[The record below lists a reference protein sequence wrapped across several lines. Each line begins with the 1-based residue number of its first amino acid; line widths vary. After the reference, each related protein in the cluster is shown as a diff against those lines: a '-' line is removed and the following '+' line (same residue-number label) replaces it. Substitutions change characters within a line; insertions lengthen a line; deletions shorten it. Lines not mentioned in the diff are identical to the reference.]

1 MSAIKKII
9 NMAIKEDVLVKRD
22 EAYPIF
28 KALYDGVLT
37 DQQIFSLLGWESI
50 DKAFIASIV
59 K

>member
-1 MSAIKKII
+1 MTAIKKNI
-9 NMAIKEDVLVKRD
+9 NIAIEEDVLAKRD
-22 EAYPIF
+22 EADPIF
-28 KALYDGVLT
+28 KALDDGVLT